1 MNPESSVTTMM
12 ASNKT
17 KIAKRVIEVFE
28 FFDEHKR
35 HATVMDIV
43 RRYGRPQSS
52 TSELLAS
59 LVEMGFLYKDAHS
72 RSYMPT
78 PRAAILGSGAQPS
91 LLRNGQLLAMM
102 DRLAAET
109 RRGVA
114 LMGMVGTHVQ
124 MFSWA
129 DGGRAPGRDLKAGA
143 SEPLSRSVAGLLLL
157 ATQGPE
163 LRSGLLRRLNAE
175 APADRKFNHLEM
187 IERIRGFDSQGQAVG
202 ESGFVAGA
210 EMCAILLPREASE
223 RPLALGMLYQS
234 GDADADDLLA
244 RLRLAVAR
252 CTDGVPANDAVGA
265 ELAQ

>member
-1 MNPESSVTTMM
+1 MATM

-59 LVEMGFLYKDAHS
+59 LVEMGFLYKDARS

-78 PRAAILGSGAQPS
+78 PRAAILGSGAQPC
-91 LLRNGQLLAMM
+91 LLRNGRLLTMM
-102 DRLAAET
+102 ERLAAET
-109 RRGVA
+109 RHGVA

-129 DGGRAPGRDLKAGA
+129 AGACACGRELKPGA
-143 SEPLSRSVAGLLLL
+143 SEPVSQSVAGLLLL
-157 ATQGPE
+157 ATQGQE
-163 LRSGLLRRLNAE
+163 LRNGLLRRLNAE
-175 APADRKFNHLEM
+175 APADRKFNQPELIQRM
-187 IERIRGFDSQGQAVG
+187 RIFEAQGHAAG
-202 ESGFVAGA
+202 ESGFVDGA
-210 EMCAILLPREASE
+210 AMCAILLPREAGE
-223 RPLALGMLYQS
+223 RPLALGILYRP
-234 GDADADDLLA
+234 AEAEADDLLD

-252 CTDGVPANDAVGA
+252 CTDSVAVRDVAGA
-265 ELAQ
+265 ELVQ

>member
-1 MNPESSVTTMM
+1 MTTML

-28 FFDEHKR
+28 YFDEHKR
-35 HATVMDIV
+35 RATVMDIV

-91 LLRNGQLLAMM
+91 LLRNGQLIGMM

-129 DGGRAPGRDLKAGA
+129 DGGRALGRDLKAGA
-143 SEPLSRSVAGLLLL
+143 SEPMSQSVAGLLLL

-175 APADRKFNHLEM
+175 APVERKFNHLEM
-187 IERIRGFDSQGQAVG
+187 IERVRGFDSQGHAIG
-202 ESGFVAGA
+202 EGGFVPGA
-210 EMCAILLPREASE
+210 EMCAILLPREPGE
-223 RPLALGMLYQS
+223 RPLALGMLYQP
-234 GDADADDLLA
+234 GDADAEDLLA

-252 CTDGVPANDAVGA
+252 CTDVPANDAVGL
-265 ELAQ
+265 ELAR

>member
-1 MNPESSVTTMM
+1 MATML

-59 LVEMGFLYKDAHS
+59 LVEMGFLYKDARS

-78 PRAAILGSGAQPS
+78 PRAAILGSGAQPHIM
-91 LLRNGQLLAMM
+91 RNGQLLALME
-102 DRLAAET
+102 RLAAET
-109 RRGVA
+109 GHGVA
-114 LMGMVGTHVQ
+114 LIGMVGTHVQ
-124 MFSWA
+124 MFSWVS
-129 DGGRAPGRDLKAGA
+129 GGGTLGSNLNAGA
-143 SEPLSRSVAGLLLL
+143 SEPMSQSVAGLLLL
-157 ATQGPE
+157 GTQGAD

-175 APADRKFNHLEM
+175 APDDRKFNQLEL
-187 IERIRGFDSQGQAVG
+187 IQRIRSIDSQGHAVG

-210 EMCAILLPREASE
+210 EMCAILLPREACE
-223 RPLALGMLYQS
+223 RPLALGMLYR
-234 GDADADDLLA
+234 ADEAEPEELLC
-244 RLRLAVAR
+244 RMRQAVSR
-252 CTDGVPANDAVGA
+252 CTSGGSANHAARIDPT
-265 ELAQ
+265 Q

>member
-1 MNPESSVTTMM
+1 MATML

-59 LVEMGFLYKDAHS
+59 LVEMGFLYKDARS

-78 PRAAILGSGAQPS
+78 PRAAILGSGAQPN

-102 DRLAAET
+102 ERLAAEA
-109 RRGVA
+109 RQGVA

-129 DGGRAPGRDLKAGA
+129 SGGGAAGADLKAGA
-143 SEPLSRSVAGLLLL
+143 SEPMSQSVAGLLLL
-157 ATQGPE
+157 ATQGSD

-175 APADRKFNHLEM
+175 APSDRKFNHIDM
-187 IERIRGFDSQGQAVG
+187 IQRIRTFDSQGYAVG
-202 ESGFVAGA
+202 ESGFVAA
-210 EMCAILLPREASE
+210 SEMCAILLPRDANE
-223 RPLALGMLYQS
+223 RPLALGMLYRP
-234 GDADADDLLA
+234 GEADPEDLLR

-252 CTDGVPANDAVGA
+252 CIEGVPANDAVRA
-265 ELAQ
+265 DPAQ

>member
-1 MNPESSVTTMM
+1 MTTML

-59 LVEMGFLYKDAHS
+59 LVEMGFLYKDARS

-109 RRGVA
+109 GHGVA

-129 DGGRAPGRDLKAGA
+129 GGERSTGSDLKAGA
-143 SEPLSRSVAGLLLL
+143 SEPLSQSAAGLLLL
-157 ATQGPE
+157 AAQGPD

-175 APADRKFNHLEM
+175 APAERKFNQLEM
-187 IERIRGFDSQGQAVG
+187 LQRIRTFEGQGHAVG
-202 ESGFVAGA
+202 ESGFLAGV
-210 EMCAILLPREASE
+210 EMCAILLPRDAIE
-223 RPLALGMLYQS
+223 RPLALGIFYQP
-234 GDADADDLLA
+234 GDADAEALLA

-252 CTDGVPANDAVGA
+252 CTDGVPANDALRA
-265 ELAQ
+265 EVAQ